1 MAKPLVLRFGERDF
15 PFQLDRVERSDLY
28 GYVEIETFD
37 DKGQRCVTAKLLSDG
52 KTIVGSGG
60 TALGFMS
67 PDGLWLEKKQLTA
80 VDADN
85 KPITPVPSSFSAP
98 VPVERIM
105 TIDEYL
111 THNIKSA
118 YTVTCLDDMSPIMA
132 ELKKGTIYSFPYS
145 FRGGLEA
152 NAGFLLLA
160 ADGTPFLMVGE
171 PTKLEFLGFDQAS
184 GVEEDANETEDED
197 SLDFGMM

>member
-1 MAKPLVLRFGERDF
+1 MAKPLVLRFGEREF

-37 DKGQRCVTAKLLSDG
+37 QHGNRCSTAKLLSDG
-52 KTIVGSGG
+52 KTIVTSGG
-60 TALGFMS
+60 TAMGFLS
-67 PDGLWLEKKQLTA
+67 PDANWLEKKELTA
-80 VDADN
+80 VDSDN
-85 KPITPVPSSFSAP
+85 KPITPVPSSYSAP
-98 VPVERIM
+98 VPVDKTV

-111 THNIKSA
+111 SHNVKAA
-118 YTVTCLDDMSPIMA
+118 YAITCLEDMSPIMD
-132 ELKKGTIYSFPYS
+132 ELKKGAIYSFPYS

-160 ADGTPFLMVGE
+160 ADGTPFLMVAE
-171 PTKLEFLGFDQAS
+171 PTKLEFLSFEQTS
-184 GVEEDANETEDED
+184 GVEDEPTDGEEDE

>member
-1 MAKPLVLRFGERDF
+1 
-15 PFQLDRVERSDLY
+15 
-28 GYVEIETFD
+28 
-37 DKGQRCVTAKLLSDG
+37 
-52 KTIVGSGG
+52 
-60 TALGFMS
+60 
-67 PDGLWLEKKQLTA
+67 
-80 VDADN
+80 
-85 KPITPVPSSFSAP
+85 
-98 VPVERIM
+98 
-105 TIDEYL
+105 
-111 THNIKSA
+111 
-118 YTVTCLDDMSPIMA
+118 MSPIMA